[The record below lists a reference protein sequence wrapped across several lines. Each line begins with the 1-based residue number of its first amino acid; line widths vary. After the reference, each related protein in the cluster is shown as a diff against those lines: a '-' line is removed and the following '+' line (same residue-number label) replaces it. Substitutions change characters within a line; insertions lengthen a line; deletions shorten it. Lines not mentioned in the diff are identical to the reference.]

1 VFSDLRT
8 YISDVWQAPWLPIP
22 RAAAIATGIFYAWFL
37 CYAFGKQGGDFLFLD
52 AGNAVIHEA
61 GHPLFSY
68 LGDFMEVLG
77 GTLFQLLVPFL
88 LAMAFYVR
96 RQPIGFSLFLVVT
109 FENLLYVAHYMST
122 ARSLE
127 GDYIAIGAGAMSG
140 DEMDPNMHDWHNL
153 FSRFGLLQHDIEISR
168 YTHTIAWLG
177 MLATVAWFAWKSY
190 QTWNE
195 DTATFSANA

>member
-1 VFSDLRT
+1 MLSDLRT
-8 YISDVWQAPWLPIP
+8 YISDVWHAPWLPIP
-22 RAAAIATGIFYAWFL
+22 RAAAVATLIFYAWVL
-37 CYAFGKQGGDFLFLD
+37 WYAYGKQGGDFLFLD

-68 LGDFMEVLG
+68 LGDFMAVLG

-96 RQPIGFSLFLVVT
+96 RQPIGFSLFMVVV
-109 FENLLYVAHYMST
+109 FENLLYVAQYMST

-127 GDYIAIGAGAMSG
+127 GQYIAIGAGAMSG

-153 FSRFGLLQHDIEISR
+153 FSRFGLLQRDIEISQ
-168 YTHTIAWLG
+168 YTHTLAWLG
-177 MLATVAWFAWKSY
+177 MLATIAWFTYQAYKS
-190 QTWNE
+190 WNE
-195 DTATFSANA
+195 EPITVFEE

>member
-1 VFSDLRT
+1 MFSALRT
-8 YISDVWQAPWLPIP
+8 YISDVWHAEWLPIP
-22 RAAAIATGIFYAWFL
+22 RAAAVATLIFYAWFL
-37 CYAFGKQGGDFLFLD
+37 WYAFGKQGGDFLFLD
-52 AGNAVIHEA
+52 SGNAVIHEA

-68 LGDFMEVLG
+68 LGDFMAVLG

-96 RQPIGFSLFLVVT
+96 RQPIGFSLFIVVV
-109 FENLLYVAHYMST
+109 FENLLYVAQYMST

-127 GDYIAIGAGAMSG
+127 GQYIAIGAGAMSG

-168 YTHTIAWLG
+168 YTHALAWLG
-177 MLATVAWFAWKSY
+177 MLATIAWFSY
-190 QTWNE
+190 RAYQSWNE
-195 DTATFSANA
+195 DPVTVLEN